1 MQHFG
6 LLGAKL
12 GHSLSPQIHGM
23 IFEELGID
31 ADYKLLELPA
41 EALKTAVPELAQSYT
56 GVNVTI
62 PHKIEVMPFLDS
74 ISAEAAAIG
83 AVNTISF
90 SNGKSCGYNTDWL
103 GFGMMLEYY
112 GIKAEGKK
120 SAVLG
125 IGGASRAVVQYLAK
139 SNAKEILLVSRNP
152 QAIPKQVV
160 EICGN
165 IKTRCL
171 SYEELAGE
179 TGDIIINCTPVGM
192 YPKTGVS
199 SVTEA
204 VIKKFGAAA
213 DLIYNPAETEFLR
226 MARSCGKT
234 AVNGLFMLAA
244 QGGGFFHRPTKKGE
258 HEARPY
264 SHRRQTPP
272 LLNSAV

>member
-120 SAVLG
+120 ALSALTTTQDVCYPGTPYMYHYYIQSLIDCG
-125 IGGASRAVVQYLAK
+125 MNLE
-139 SNAKEILLVSRNP
+139 AKEALVNYW
-152 QAIPKQVV
+152 
-160 EICGN
+160 G
-165 IKTRCL
+165 
-171 SYEELAGE
+171 
-179 TGDIIINCTPVGM
+179 GM
-192 YPKTGVS
+192 IAKGADTFW
-199 SVTEA
+199 EA
-204 VIKKFGAAA
+204 Y
-213 DLIYNPAETEFLR
+213 D
-226 MARSCGKT
+226 
-234 AVNGLFMLAA
+234 
-244 QGGGFFHRPTKKGE
+244 PTNDG
-258 HEARPY
+258 
-264 SHRRQTPP
+264 
-272 LLNSAV
+272 

>member
-1 MQHFG
+1 MQYFG

-74 ISAEAAAIG
+74 ISDEAAAIG

-120 SAVLG
+120 AAVLG
-125 IGGASRAVVQYLAK
+125 IGGASRAVPCK
-139 SNAKEILLVSRNP
+139 
-152 QAIPKQVV
+152 KQ
-160 EICGN
+160 CKGN
-165 IKTRCL
+165 F
-171 SYEELAGE
+171 AG
-179 TGDIIINCTPVGM
+179 
-192 YPKTGVS
+192 
-199 SVTEA
+199 
-204 VIKKFGAAA
+204 IKKSAG
-213 DLIYNPAETEFLR
+213 
-226 MARSCGKT
+226 
-234 AVNGLFMLAA
+234 
-244 QGGGFFHRPTKKGE
+244 
-258 HEARPY
+258 
-264 SHRRQTPP
+264 
-272 LLNSAV
+272 NSAAGCRNLRKYQNTLFEL

>member
-41 EALKTAVPELAQSYT
+41 EALKTAVQELAQSYS

-90 SNGKSCGYNTDWL
+90 NNGKSCGYNTDWL

-112 GIKAEGKK
+112 GIKTEGKK
-120 SAVLG
+120 AAVLG
-125 IGGASRAVVQYLAK
+125 IGGASRAVVQYLSK
-139 SNAKEILLVSRNP
+139 SRAKEILLVSRNP
-152 QAIPKQVV
+152 QAIPQQVV
-160 EICGN
+160 ESAEIS
-165 IKTRCL
+165 KH
-171 SYEELAGE
+171 
-179 TGDIIINCTPVGM
+179 
-192 YPKTGVS
+192 
-199 SVTEA
+199 A
-204 VIKKFGAAA
+204 V
-213 DLIYNPAETEFLR
+213 
-226 MARSCGKT
+226 
-234 AVNGLFMLAA
+234 
-244 QGGGFFHRPTKKGE
+244 
-258 HEARPY
+258 
-264 SHRRQTPP
+264 
-272 LLNSAV
+272 

>member
-74 ISAEAAAIG
+74 ISDEAAAIG

-90 SNGKSCGYNTDWL
+90 NNGKSCGYNTDWL

-120 SAVLG
+120 S
-125 IGGASRAVVQYLAK
+125 SRAWHWRSFTRSGAVPCKKQGKGSFAGVKK
-139 SNAKEILLVSRNP
+139 S
-152 QAIPKQVV
+152 
-160 EICGN
+160 
-165 IKTRCL
+165 
-171 SYEELAGE
+171 AG
-179 TGDIIINCTPVGM
+179 
-192 YPKTGVS
+192 
-199 SVTEA
+199 
-204 VIKKFGAAA
+204 
-213 DLIYNPAETEFLR
+213 
-226 MARSCGKT
+226 
-234 AVNGLFMLAA
+234 
-244 QGGGFFHRPTKKGE
+244 
-258 HEARPY
+258 
-264 SHRRQTPP
+264 
-272 LLNSAV
+272 NSAAGCRNLR